1 MKAYA
6 PNVGQAVEY
15 LRRSVERDK
24 SADKDRGAGQ
34 RAANAEQA
42 TRDGVTIARTFD
54 GDWGTSGGRGHR
66 GERHAMADLIE
77 AVRAGEV
84 SVIYCHTT
92 DRLARDVEYGMTLW
106 NACKDA
112 GTILRPGSQRFDPR
126 EPGYLTLWSV
136 LLSQAE
142 EDLDRIT
149 RKNVDVQDFGRD
161 HAATCPLPGR
171 PHVGRCHL
179 VGCVD
184 TTHCKYAH
192 KHGRRKYGDDPAR
205 PEESVAAVLAAFETA
220 GSFLG
225 ACKLLN
231 EQGVP
236 TRTRGKDGWNVLTVS
251 RIVRRALPVPPLGR
265 QGTRAGRSTRLFS
278 GLLTCHCDSPMS
290 SMPRPGGRSVGYY
303 CRAAHNN
310 LRRGVPLADRS
321 APHPRPYVV
330 SERFIR
336 PWVMAEMAKSYTP
349 TAVTY
354 KDDLGAMAKRMAELD
369 AKRERIVDMYADGT
383 LKTKPER
390 DKRLAVIE
398 VDRAR
403 LAASV
408 TTGRR
413 VRTIRNV
420 PFDWS
425 RDPGMVNA
433 DLRDLWDH
441 IVLGADLRPVRIAWR
456 PTEDYGE
463 EGPQHA

>member
-42 TRDGVTIARTFD
+42 ARDGVQIARTFD

-84 SVIYCHTT
+84 SAIYCHTT

-106 NACKDA
+106 NVCKDA
-112 GTILRPGSQRFDPR
+112 GTIIRPGSQRFDPR

-179 VGCVD
+179 VGCTD
-184 TTHCKYAH
+184 KTHCQYAH
-192 KHGRRKYGDDPAR
+192 KHGRRKYGEDPGR
-205 PEESVAAVLAAFETA
+205 PEESVAAVLAAFEAA

-225 ACKLLN
+225 ACKVLN
-231 EQGVP
+231 AQGLP
-236 TRTRGKDGWNVLTVS
+236 TRTGAKDGWNVLTVS
-251 RIVRRALPVPPLGR
+251 RIVRRALPVPPAGR
-265 QGTRAGRSTRLFS
+265 QGTRAGRQTRLFS
-278 GLLTCHCDSPMS
+278 GLLRCHCDSPMS
-290 SMPRPGGRSVGYY
+290 SMPRPDGRAVGYY

-310 LRRGVPLADRS
+310 TA
-321 APHPRPYVV
+321 HPRPYVV

-336 PWVMAEMAKSYTP
+336 PWAEAIIAESYRRNASTLRDEADP
-349 TAVTY
+349 
-354 KDDLGAMAKRMAELD
+354 GALAERTAELD
-369 AKRERIVDMYADGT
+369 AKRERVVDMYADGT
-383 LKTKPER
+383 LTKPER
-390 DKRLAVIE
+390 NKRLTAIE
-398 VDRAR
+398 DDRAR
-403 LAASV
+403 LAKMV

-413 VRTIRNV
+413 VRTFRIA
-420 PFDWS
+420 PFDWA
-425 RDPGMVNA
+425 RDPGVVNA
-433 DLRDLWDH
+433 DLRDLWQR
-441 IVLGADLRPVRIAWR
+441 VELGADLRPVRAVWH
-456 PTEDYGE
+456 PTEEYGE
-463 EGPQHA
+463 EGPLNA